1 MDVVKR
7 TIPRAAAI
15 DIPSSVAPPCEPAAL
30 FPVVDRG
37 EQKLLRAA
45 CKGDRA
51 AFATIVEQHQR
62 TVFAYLRTRVT
73 DAADAEDMC
82 QEVFLRLYVGR
93 KKLTPQIVLRAW
105 LLGIARNLLRERVR
119 RLRRTKE
126 VAWTELCLE
135 IESLVETEDRQYD
148 DAMAVLP
155 ECLQSLGESAREAL
169 ELRYRGDVPLCEI
182 ATRFRRSEGAIKLLL
197 YRARQALKR
206 CLDAKLLGQSH
217 E

>member
-1 MDVVKR
+1 
-7 TIPRAAAI
+7 
-15 DIPSSVAPPCEPAAL
+15 VADAEVLPLEMPATQA
-30 FPVVDRG
+30 VSVDREQQRLLSAARRG
-37 EQKLLRAA
+37 ER
-45 CKGDRA
+45 D
-51 AFATIVEQHQR
+51 AFATIVEQHQHV
-62 TVFAYLRTRVT
+62 VFAYLRTRVT

-93 KKLTPQIVLRAW
+93 KKLKPQIVLRAW

-119 RLRRTKE
+119 RRQRTKE

-135 IESLVETEDRQYD
+135 MESLMDDNTGMYD

-169 ELRYRGDVPLCEI
+169 ELRYRGEVPLTEI
-182 ATRFRRSEGAIKLLL
+182 AAKFCRSEGAIKLLL

-206 CLDAKLLGQSH
+206 CLDAKLLGVSH